1 MSTIIKNSKAY
12 KYATDC
18 VREDNLNINKYVKKQ
33 CQEFLDCV
41 DSEHYYIDEKAL
53 KITEGFLKLINI
65 MPNKNAYDN
74 LAGFQWFFIV
84 NVFCVK
90 RKSNNKRRYELSIL
104 LIGRKQG
111 KTMISSL
118 MFMLLMLQSEPRAE
132 YYSVAPRS

>member
-65 MPNKNAYDN
+65 MPSKNAYDN
-74 LAGFQWFFIV
+74 LAGFQWFFII

-90 RKSNNKRRYELSIL
+90 RKSNNKRRDEVSIL

-132 YYSVAPRS
+132 Y